1 MTETTRMSKVGEWVR
16 TDDHEEELR
25 ALFLELEHALREM
38 NLLRADYKQYRTLH
52 FAQFCVDV
60 HRFTNTNG

>member
-1 MTETTRMSKVGEWVR
+1 MSKVGEWVR

-52 FAQFCVDV
+52 FAQFCADV
-60 HRFTNTNG
+60 YRFTNTNG